1 LRQLHQEVAAMNLD
15 DAIDEVK
22 ALILSASAGAAIKLM
37 RLSDEEARLSVDVP
51 AAEVEAVKLAVRDRL
66 TQLLVSEGLDV
77 QVQVYDKD
85 APKGVLADG

>member
-1 LRQLHQEVAAMNLD
+1 MSLD

-66 TQLLVSEGLDV
+66 IQLLVSEGLDV

>member
-22 ALILSASAGAAIKLM
+22 ALILSASASASIKLM
-37 RLSDEEARLSVDVP
+37 RLSDEEARFSVDVP
-51 AAEVEAVKLAVRDRL
+51 AAEVETVKLAVRDRL

>member
-1 LRQLHQEVAAMNLD
+1 MSLD

-22 ALILSASAGAAIKLM
+22 ALILSASAGAVIKLM

-66 TQLLVSEGLDV
+66 IQLLVSEGLDV